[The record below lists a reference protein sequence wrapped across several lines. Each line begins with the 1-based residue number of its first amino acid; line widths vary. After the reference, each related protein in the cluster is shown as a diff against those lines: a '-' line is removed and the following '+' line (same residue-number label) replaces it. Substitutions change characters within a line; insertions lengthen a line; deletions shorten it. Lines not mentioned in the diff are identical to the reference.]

1 MQPNE
6 QVIRKFA
13 HQIWESEGKPEGQ
26 AARHWEMACKL
37 ATGELGPADPF
48 EPLSNINTYV
58 LPADQ
63 DNTTQATASAPQ
75 QAKSRPKAKAVID
88 DPDAAPKKRASRAS
102 KTTQQQ
108 S

>member
-58 LPADQ
+58 LPTDQ
-63 DNTTQATASAPQ
+63 DTTQATASAPQ

-88 DPDAAPKKRASRAS
+88 DPDAAPKKRASRTS